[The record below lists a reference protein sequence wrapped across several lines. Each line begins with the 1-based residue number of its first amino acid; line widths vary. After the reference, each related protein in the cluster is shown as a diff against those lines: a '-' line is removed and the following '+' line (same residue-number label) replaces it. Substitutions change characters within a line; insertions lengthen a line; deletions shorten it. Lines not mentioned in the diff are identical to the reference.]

1 MSVPNRPES
10 EYNAALKKWGGKWGA
25 AIPLLL
31 LICGLLWLSLH
42 GPATPKNFWSIGF
55 AAICFGLFL
64 SKTPKEYCATVL
76 RGFNNKSVGVL
87 CASWIFASVFGQIM
101 QAGGIIEGLL
111 WFGLNVGAQ
120 GSVFTVI
127 TFLAAM
133 LFSLGTG
140 TANGTILA
148 LTPVMFPAGVFLG
161 ADPAFLAV
169 AILSGG
175 ALGDSY
181 SPISSSNITVAFTQ
195 DADIQ
200 KITRTRAPLVFTAA
214 AISAIVFACFGGGGT
229 VSTPPQF
236 AASMSPTC
244 LLLLLAFGIVIVASL
259 LGRHIIES
267 LTWGI
272 AAAIVIGLAI
282 GRLSLSDLLHPV
294 TTGGMSSGLLE
305 NGVSG
310 VTGVIIFILF
320 ILGVIQLVME
330 SGIMEDIVNWV
341 QKTFIKTARQAEITI
356 IASTVLITI
365 PISANV
371 PAEVLLGTTFVKP
384 LSQRFGIAPE
394 RAADLLCC
402 SACTIFYMLP
412 WHIVCALWFNT
423 VSHAAAEYG
432 LVSPPIT
439 SALLMPYAWALLLV
453 LFLSAITGWQKRI
466 PTQGLSSKE
475 QNDAVSR

>member
-1 MSVPNRPES
+1 MATTDSNQ
-10 EYNAALKKWGGKWGA
+10 NARNQNLQMIGGKWGA
-25 AIPLLL
+25 AFPLLF
-31 LICGLLWLSLH
+31 LIAGLLYLSLM
-42 GPATPKNFWSIGF
+42 GPATPKNFWSVGF
-55 AAICFGLFL
+55 LAICIGLFL

-111 WFGLNVGAQ
+111 WFGLNIGAQ
-120 GSVFTVI
+120 ENVFTVI

-148 LTPVMFPAGVFLG
+148 LTPVLFPAGVFLG

-175 ALGDSY
+175 ALGDSF

-214 AISAIVFACFGGGGT
+214 AISTVIFAIFGGGGV

-236 AASMSPTC
+236 ATSMSPVC
-244 LLLLLAFGIVIVASL
+244 LLLLLAFGVVIVASL
-259 LGRHIIES
+259 IGRHIIES

-272 AAAIVIGLAI
+272 AAAIAIGIAI
-282 GRLSLSDLLHPV
+282 GRLSIADLFHHV
-294 TTGGMSSGLLE
+294 SKGGMSTGILE
-305 NGVSG
+305 NGING

-320 ILGVIQLVME
+320 ILGIIQVVME
-330 SGIMEDIVNWV
+330 SGIMEDIVNWISS
-341 QKTFIKTARQAEITI
+341 TFIKTTRQAEVTI
-356 IASTVLITI
+356 VASTALVTI

-384 LSQRFGIAPE
+384 LAQRFGISPE
-394 RAADLLCC
+394 RASDLLCC
-402 SACTIFYMLP
+402 TACTIFYMLP
-412 WHIVCALWFNT
+412 WHIVCALWFST
-423 VSHAAAEYG
+423 VNHAAAQYG
-432 LVSPPIT
+432 LQSVPIT
-439 SALLMPYAWALLLV
+439 NALLMPYGWSLLFV
-453 LFLSAITGWQKRI
+453 LFVSAITGWKKKI
-466 PTQGLSSKE
+466 PNIEK
-475 QNDAVSR
+475 